1 MAVSQTICSC
11 RSVYERITELIAGMS
26 DQQEATIV
34 IVDGDAAVRDSF
46 FPLLEGVG
54 YSVCAFPTG
63 AELLAA
69 LPELDLSVLLLGS
82 QLPDFNA
89 QHLLKHVHE
98 LRAHVP
104 AIILANHRLEL
115 PRLEDMVPSPAALLL
130 KPVDEMQLF
139 SAIERAIEGDYGLF
153 NDV

>member
-1 MAVSQTICSC
+1 MT
-11 RSVYERITELIAGMS
+11 
-26 DQQEATIV
+26 DQQQVAIA

-63 AELLAA
+63 ADLLAA
-69 LPELDLSVLLLGS
+69 LPELSLSVLLLGS

-89 QHLLKHVHE
+89 QQVLKRIHE
-98 LRAHVP
+98 LRAQVP

-115 PRLEDMVPSPAALLL
+115 PKLEDMVPGPSALLL
-130 KPVDEMQLF
+130 KPVDETQLF
-139 SAIERAIEGDYGLF
+139 SAIADAIGDE
-153 NDV
+153 